1 MYKET
6 LVKLVEEARTRAE
19 EYVSLNIQATLKGEE
34 IDKELYHRNLNF
46 LLGEHSG
53 LKRALEQ
60 IEKLE
65 E

>member
-19 EYVSLNIQATLKGEE
+19 EYISLNIQATLKGEE
-34 IDKELYHRNLNF
+34 IDEELYHRNLNF

-53 LKRALEQ
+53 VNYL
-60 IEKLE
+60 
-65 E
+65 

>member
-19 EYVSLNIQATLKGEE
+19 EYISLNIQATLKGEE
-34 IDKELYHRNLNF
+34 IELYHRNLNF